1 MPTPREL
8 EEMAQDYLQ
17 MEREQVEQICRELMK
32 DELFEG
38 MVAKDE
44 LRLLK
49 EGHTIIV
56 PHDIEHARS
65 MFKLACF
72 YLSQHDIDFKL
83 QTTKEQNA

>member
-1 MPTPREL
+1 MPTQREL
-8 EEMAQDYLQ
+8 EEMGQDLMQ
-17 MEREQVEQICRELMK
+17 MEREQIEQVCREIMK

-38 MVAKDE
+38 MVAKEE

-83 QTTKEQNA
+83 QMTKEENA